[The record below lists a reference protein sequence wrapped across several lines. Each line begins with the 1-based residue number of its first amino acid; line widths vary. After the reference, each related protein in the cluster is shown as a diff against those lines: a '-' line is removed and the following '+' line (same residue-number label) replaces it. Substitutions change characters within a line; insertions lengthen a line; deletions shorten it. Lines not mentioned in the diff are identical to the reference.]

1 MTSQSS
7 SKRRPAGAS
16 ADTTS
21 EVTEQVKEAAG
32 QVASQAQQ
40 TASQVAGQAREQ
52 AAARLTGQKDRAADG
67 LTNVAQALR
76 QTGQQLRDQDQQAF
90 TGYIESAASQ
100 VERVSNYLRQRDLG
114 QLIDDVEYFARR
126 QPALFLGGTFVA
138 GLLGARFLKSSRP
151 PTGPGRGM
159 YQNARG
165 VYDNSRG
172 AFDNTYMAQRERRF
186 YTGYPSEADIRAAS
200 AVPNYGPGTKSGP
213 YTSSGETVGG
223 QPASYGTTTRSH
235 DRGSEE

>member
-7 SKRRPAGAS
+7 SKRQQGGTP
-16 ADTTS
+16 ADTTG
-21 EVTEQVKEAAG
+21 EVTQQVKQAAG
-32 QVASQAQQ
+32 QVATQAQQ
-40 TASQVAGQAREQ
+40 TAGQVAGQARDQ
-52 AAARLTGQKDRAADG
+52 VASRLSGQKDRAAEG
-67 LTNVAQALR
+67 LTSVAQALR

-151 PTGPGRGM
+151 YTGPNRGM

-165 VYDNSRG
+165 VYDSSRG
-172 AFDNTYMAQRERRF
+172 SFDNTYMAQRERRF

-213 YTSSGETVGG
+213 YTSSGETLGG
-223 QPASYGTTTRSH
+223 ESSSYGTTTRSP